1 MHLPDF
7 VFIMGDVPNTEF
19 AEALLGAADDFRIAI
34 DCNVNLEEFR
44 DTFFKGT
51 SIDDLYKM
59 LSRLSRSATGDAA
72 LKDYEQL
79 GSGSSAIVYNVR
91 TVFDIEPWRR
101 KWPRKSILVINLG
114 AMTRPNYVS
123 PLLPILV
130 IPVIETDKRI
140 AYLEQE
146 LVSAWRPVSSAQS
159 SEPPSA
165 PSSDSSS
172 TDPDIAPSDD
182 AEFGMKP

>member
-1 MHLPDF
+1 MNLPDF
-7 VFIMGDVPNTEF
+7 VFVMGDLPNTEF
-19 AEALLGAADDFRIAI
+19 AEALLKSCDDFRIAI

-44 DTFFKGT
+44 DTFFQGQN
-51 SIDDLYKM
+51 IDDLYKSLSQ
-59 LSRLSRSATGDAA
+59 LSRYATGDAA
-72 LKDYEQL
+72 LKDYEDL
-79 GSGSSAIVYNVR
+79 GSGSPAIVYNVR

-130 IPVIETDKRI
+130 IPVTETDKRI

-159 SEPPSA
+159 SAPVSA
-165 PSSDSSS
+165 PSSALSS
-172 TDPDIAPSDD
+172 TDNEIAPSDD